1 MVRAPQD
8 KPAGQMAPAQSIG
21 GQRTAIRRRV
31 TSTGTAGASS
41 GSSAAASKP
50 ARPTAASAGIL
61 KFYTD
66 DAPGL
71 KMGPQTVLVLTLVFM
86 SIVVM
91 LHIIG
96 KFRQSPGSPEL

>member
-1 MVRAPQD
+1 MVRVPQD
-8 KPAGQMAPAQSIG
+8 KPAGQMAPAQNIG
-21 GQRTAIRRRV
+21 GQRTAVRRRV
-31 TSTGTAGASS
+31 TSSGTAGS
-41 GSSAAASKP
+41 SSASAQSSKA

-61 KFYTD
+61 RFYTD

-86 SIVVM
+86 SLVVM

-96 KFRQSPGSPEL
+96 KFRQSPGVPDA